1 MNFFAMGDALA
12 QGRAQRLEIDTQR
25 AIEEFNITN
34 DKNNAALLA
43 QQTGAREE
51 QSRREARQLLGAQ
64 RAAIAQSGVGFG
76 GSSADIIRQSTMNS
90 ELDALNIRYAGDLE
104 RMGILNEIE
113 MRKYSVQLLKKKGEQ
128 VMRMRVGTALSALF
142 GGQGGAQPGATAS
155 ARQSSGAMQKDL
167 SKTTHTWAASKTGAY
182 GGYGRFGT
190 GGD

>member
-12 QGRAQRLEIDTQR
+12 QGRAQRMEIDSQR
-25 AIEEFNITN
+25 AIEEFNLTN
-34 DKNNAALLA
+34 DRRNAELLA

-51 QSRREARQLLGAQ
+51 QSRREARQLLGSQ

-76 GSSADIIRQSTMNS
+76 GSSADIIKQSTMNA

-113 MRKYSVQLLKKKGEQ
+113 MRKYNVQLLKKKGEQ
-128 VMRMRVGTALSALF
+128 VMRMRWGTAASALF
-142 GGQGGAQPGATAS
+142 GGQGGRQASGNDS
-155 ARQSSGAMQKDL
+155 ARQSSGAYSKDL
-167 SKTTHTWAASKTGAY
+167 SKTTHTWASSKTGAY